1 MASLSLPTT
10 VALPHSQRVPS
21 SNPLVTRILYKL
33 SRPSLLSLVLDWLDE
48 SNQRLC
54 FPYLVEDDEEDAG
67 SVYPA
72 VQSLDELRGIY
83 EEMQQKKGGKRD
95 VVDRMIEGDWR
106 EGLSLYQLAMADLQY
121 LYDHPL
127 SQKWTALKV
136 VRINAPERIE
146 SDDTDF
152 PSIPRFHPSTFLRNI
167 QREMLPDVK
176 AHCNLD
182 RPKGMPLLLLRIYVL
197 ESPYN
202 TSLALNTPAN
212 SNNNALDASK
222 TIYIAFPD
230 NTPHIY
236 ISLAA
241 APGTAGAAADTQSL
255 RQLVLAGIPKAFS
268 KPRARYGLET
278 TNMSARNLRALL
290 DRRGSGNTNAAGG
303 GWTVYAEESRILTPL
318 NTQLP
323 SHTNAVHKAKNS
335 QQKPNTEPPKT
346 LKRKI
351 EDPAQIQ
358 KRRKLLAEGRFGK
371 SAKPNDKK
379 GIERFDV
386 RLDDASPRLPSNP
399 LDDESLSEGLSQP
412 QSPLPQNPRP
422 GKKKG
427 RRSTISLELEKD
439 DELTDETAAWRPE
452 IRLTFHGSHV
462 FAGIRALVEEGVV
475 DGRRMPGWMTG
486 DEGVSVGVVK
496 DGRIRNGRGG
506 VL

>member
-1 MASLSLPTT
+1 M
-10 VALPHSQRVPS
+10 
-21 SNPLVTRILYKL
+21 
-33 SRPSLLSLVLDWLDE
+33 LSLVLDWLDT

-54 FPYLVEDDEEDAG
+54 SPYLVEDVEEDSV

-72 VQSLDELRGIY
+72 VQSLDELRAIY
-83 EEMQQKKGGKRD
+83 EEMQQQKGGKRD
-95 VVDRMIEGDWR
+95 VVDRIIEGDWR
-106 EGLSLYQLAMADLQY
+106 EGLSLYQLAMADMQY
-121 LYDHPL
+121 LYDHPI

-136 VRINAPERIE
+136 VRINAPEGIE
-146 SDDTDF
+146 SDDAEF
-152 PSIPRFHPSTFLRNI
+152 PSIPRFHPSTFLQNI

-176 AHCNLD
+176 AHYNLD

-202 TSLALNTPAN
+202 TALALNTPAN

-236 ISLAA
+236 ISLTA

-255 RQLVLAGIPKAFS
+255 RRLVLAGIPKAFS

-278 TNMSARNLRALL
+278 TNLSARNLRALL

-303 GWTVYAEESRILTPL
+303 GWTIYAEESRMLTPL

-323 SHTNAVHKAKNS
+323 SHTNAIDGAGHA
-335 QQKPNTEPPKT
+335 QQKPDIDPPKT

-351 EDPAQIQ
+351 EDPAQVQ
-358 KRRKLLAEGRFGK
+358 KCKKLFARGRFGM
-371 SAKPNDKK
+371 SAKPGDKK
-379 GIERFDV
+379 GIERLDV
-386 RLDDASPRLPSNP
+386 RLDDPFPRLSSNP
-399 LDDESLSEGLSQP
+399 SEQDEIMSELLD
-412 QSPLPQNPRP
+412 QSRSGRP
-422 GKKKG
+422 PTTTPTKKKG
-427 RRSTISLELEKD
+427 RRSTISLELEKV
-439 DELTDETAAWRPE
+439 DEIVDGTSGWRPE
-452 IRLTFHGSHV
+452 IRLTFHGTHV

-475 DGRRMPGWMTG
+475 DGKRMPGWMTG

-496 DGRIRNGRGG
+496 DGRIRNGKGG
-506 VL
+506 LL